1 MKSALFVSQSIVQ
14 FLVGLGAVVCGAMLI
29 VVPTGTLLHLP
40 PDTLKG
46 TPFANFLVPGI
57 ILFLVIGIGQ
67 LVGGLFTIRKHRYSG
82 YLGAVLGFGLMIW
95 IFVQVNMIG
104 GRDILQYSYFTVGV
118 IETALSFL
126 IHDQLRAIGLHGA
139 SDRARIQSE

>member
-1 MKSALFVSQSIVQ
+1 MKNALFISQSIVQ

-29 VVPTGTLLHLP
+29 VVPTGSLLQLP
-40 PDTLKG
+40 PNTLNG
-46 TPFANFLVPGI
+46 TPFPNFLVPGI
-57 ILFLVIGIGQ
+57 ILIFVIGIGQ
-67 LVGGLFTIRKHRYSG
+67 LVGGLLTVRKHRFSG

-104 GRDILQYSYFTVGV
+104 GRDVLQYSYFTIGV

-126 IHDQLRAIGLHGA
+126 INDHLRATG
-139 SDRARIQSE
+139 